1 MRFPN
6 QRLAQ
11 LFSLLQNE
19 TLPQDELAQRLSVS
33 TRTVR
38 ADITALNALLLPYGA
53 QFMLIRGSGY
63 RLNVDDPT
71 LYQTLAET
79 TPKAQHIPRTAQDRI
94 NFLLIRFLT
103 SAFSL
108 KLEDLA
114 DEWFVSRATLQSDMV
129 DVRERFQRYQ
139 LTLETRPRH
148 GMKLFGSEVSIRACL
163 TDLLWEHAQQGG
175 LPLPVDKGGLSAEGS
190 ARLARELQEILTRH
204 HVRLTDEGERFIRL
218 YSAVVVRRASEGYP
232 LAEFSAEDVAQ
243 NVRDAARELVGM
255 LQQLAGK
262 ALSAAEEEWLC
273 VHLAARQVQDVD
285 PGTISAD
292 DDEALVNYILRYI
305 NTQYNYNLLDD
316 AQLHADL
323 LTHIKTMITRVRYQI
338 MIPNPL
344 LDNIKQH
351 YPMAWDMTLA
361 AVSSWGKY
369 TPYAISENEI
379 GFLVLHIGV
388 GLERHY
394 NIGYQRQP
402 RVLLVCDTSNAMVR
416 MIEATLQRKYPQL
429 EIAATLSQR
438 EYELL
443 EAVAEDFVIST
454 VRISEKDK
462 PVVTIAPFPTD
473 YQLDQ
478 IGKLVL
484 VDRTRPWML
493 DKYFDEAHFRVI
505 DTPVDR
511 QTLFAELCQQLQ
523 EEGFVDAGFYDSVV
537 EREAIVSTMLGDGI
551 ALPHALGL
559 LAKKTVV
566 YTVIAPNG
574 MVWGDETAH
583 IIFLLAIS
591 KSEYEEAMAIYDIFV
606 TFLRERAMTRLA
618 ATGSFDEFKTVA
630 MECVSRF

>member
-11 LFSLLQNE
+11 LFEMLQNE

-38 ADITALNALLLPYGA
+38 ADISALNALLAGNGA
-53 QFMLIRGSGY
+53 QFILSRGNGY
-63 RLNVDDPT
+63 QLKIDDPAR
-71 LYQTLAET
+71 YQLLQDSH
-79 TPKAQHIPRTAQDRI
+79 PRMLRIPRTGPERVHY
-94 NFLLIRFLT
+94 LVVRFLT

-114 DEWFVSRATLQSDMV
+114 DEWFVSRATLQSDMAE
-129 DVRERFQRYQ
+129 VREWFHRYR

-148 GMKLFGSEVSIRACL
+148 GMKLFGSEMAIRACL
-163 TDLLWEHAQQGG
+163 TDLLWQLAQQDN
-175 LPLPVDKGGLSAEGS
+175 LNPLVTEVALNAGVPEQ
-190 ARLARELQEILTRH
+190 LAAVLHETFTRH
-204 HVRLTDEGERFIRL
+204 HIRLTDEGELFLRL
-218 YSAVVVRRASEGYP
+218 YGAVTVRRISEGYP
-232 LAEFSAEDVAQ
+232 LPEFNAEEVAE
-243 NVRDAARELVGM
+243 NVRDAARDIASAIAR
-255 LQQLAGK
+255 LADK
-262 ALSAAEEEWLC
+262 TLAPSEVTWLG
-273 VHLAARQVQDVD
+273 VHIAARQVQE
-285 PGTISAD
+285 ISPSAINAD
-292 DDEALVNYILRYI
+292 DEEALVNYILRYI
-305 NTQYNYNLLDD
+305 NTHYNYNLLDD

-402 RVLLVCDTSNAMVR
+402 RVMLVCDAGNAMVR
-416 MIEATLQRKYPQL
+416 MIEAVLQRKYPQIEVTRVL
-429 EIAATLSQR
+429 TLR
-438 EYELL
+438 EYEQC
-443 EAVAEDFVIST
+443 ESISEDFVIST
-454 VRISEKDK
+454 ARVGEKAK
-462 PVVTIAPFPTD
+462 PVVMIAPFPTD
-473 YQLDQ
+473 YQLEQ

-493 DKYFDEAHFRVI
+493 EKYFDASHFRVI
-505 DTPVDR
+505 EKPIDQ
-511 QTLFAELCQQLQ
+511 QTLFQELCGQLQ
-523 EEGFVDAGFYDSVV
+523 EEGFVDAEFLDSVV
-537 EREAIVSTMLGDGI
+537 EREAIVSTLLGDGI
-551 ALPHALGL
+551 ALPHSLGL
-559 LAKKTVV
+559 LAQKTVV
-566 YTVIAPNG
+566 YTVLAPQG
-574 MVWGDETAH
+574 IQWGDETAH
-583 IIFLLAIS
+583 VIFLLAIS

-606 TFLRERAMTRLA
+606 TFLRERAMTRLCGCQDFA
-618 ATGSFDEFKTVA
+618 EFKSVA
-630 MECVSRF
+630 MECLSRF